1 MGFVIKPGDK
11 EKIMLNTENLH
22 NYKAKN
28 FRHIY
33 IGELKRTTLNK
44 PVEDLDA
51 NERDDYASL
60 QHQML
65 WGKEHGF
72 NLVLTKDTGK
82 VDCWMIRDADMDK
95 LNPIFKQ
102 TILEVL

>member
-1 MGFVIKPGDK
+1 
-11 EKIMLNTENLH
+11 MLNRENID
-22 NYKAKN
+22 NFKSKN
-28 FRHIY
+28 ARHIY

-44 PVEDLDA
+44 PMQDL
-51 NERDDYASL
+51 NESERRDYASL
-60 QHQML
+60 QEQMF
-65 WGKEHGF
+65 WGKENGF

-82 VDCWMIRDADMDK
+82 VDCWMIRDSDMDK

>member
-1 MGFVIKPGDK
+1 
-11 EKIMLNTENLH
+11 MLNTDNLEN
-22 NYKAKN
+22 YTAKN
-28 FRHIY
+28 SRHIY

-44 PVEDLDA
+44 PVEDLDV
-51 NERDDYASL
+51 NEKYDYNCL
-60 QHQML
+60 RHQMY
-65 WGKEHGF
+65 WGKENGF

-82 VDCWMIRDADMDK
+82 VDCWMIRDTDMDK

>member
-1 MGFVIKPGDK
+1 
-11 EKIMLNTENLH
+11 MLNTENL
-22 NYKAKN
+22 NNNKAAN
-28 FRHIY
+28 SRHIY

-44 PVEDLDA
+44 PIEDLDA
-51 NERDDYASL
+51 GEKEDYTSL

-65 WGKEHGF
+65 WGKENGF

-82 VDCWMIRDADMDK
+82 VDCWMIRDTDMDK